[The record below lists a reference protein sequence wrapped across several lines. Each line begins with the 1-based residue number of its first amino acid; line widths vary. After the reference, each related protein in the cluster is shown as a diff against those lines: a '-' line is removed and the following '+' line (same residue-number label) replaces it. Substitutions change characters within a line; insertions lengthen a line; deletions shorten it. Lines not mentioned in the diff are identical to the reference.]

1 MCDRADSVQQAAYAK
16 SFATSLSTQLDPG
29 KMTLTNCNSRR
40 FISPLLF
47 LFISLSLI
55 NSFYVDKHLSADGV
69 HDFCSILDSKD
80 FTYIFW
86 SRQFA
91 DYLTQ
96 WPLVLAVKLG
106 ITDIPILLKW
116 FAFGIY
122 LPYLISFLICI
133 YALRDENKALL
144 LFFLA
149 SMVAIN
155 LSSDYILAGEHHVM
169 VNMSWPIIFILL
181 RRNILTLMDGFLLW
195 ILLIIFSRLYECA
208 LIPALIYSVICFVRL
223 YYYKSKEQKVII
235 VGALSLC
242 FIVSAISLYFIINPR
257 DAANRESFI
266 HGVIVPFEN
275 PEALAAACFIVV
287 YTIGLILKKRLI
299 IISAVSTLIIYALFK
314 LFVDHGV
321 SASVSFASRTLSITL
336 LPILLVGAILV
347 WYFKSELDRTGILT
361 FVAFIMVMV
370 VGNLYN
376 TNNWKDFRHEVKQL
390 VKTHEGYIPIEE
402 TKLKDNPYR
411 WSWNNTELG
420 LVWSAPRVKAIILNQ
435 QHVHWEPFNPRRK
448 LILKNYLQY
457 DDFFISKKGSPI
469 NGIQLTR

>member
-1 MCDRADSVQQAAYAK
+1 
-16 SFATSLSTQLDPG
+16 
-29 KMTLTNCNSRR
+29 MTLANCNSKR
-40 FISPLLF
+40 FIFPLLF

-69 HDFCSILDSKD
+69 LYFCVILDNKD
-80 FTYIFW
+80 FADWAW

-91 DYLTQ
+91 NYLTE
-96 WPLVLAVKLG
+96 WPLVLAVRSG

-133 YALRDENKALL
+133 YALRDENKTLL

-155 LSSDYILAGEHHVM
+155 LSTDYILAGEHHVM

-181 RRNILTLMDGFLLW
+181 RRNALTLIDGFLLW
-195 ILLIIFSRLYECA
+195 ILLIIFSRLYESA
-208 LIPALIYSVICFVRL
+208 LIPALIYSVICVARL
-223 YYYKSKEQKVII
+223 YYYRSTKQRVII
-235 VGALSLC
+235 IGALVLC
-242 FIVSAISLYFIINPR
+242 FTVSAISFYFIINPR
-257 DAANRESFI
+257 DAANRVYFI
-266 HGVIVPFEN
+266 YGLIAPFKN
-275 PEALAAACFIVV
+275 PEAMAAACFIVV
-287 YTIGLILKKRLI
+287 YTIGLILKSHRI
-299 IISAVSTLIIYALFK
+299 IISAVSPLIIYALFR

-336 LPILLVGAILV
+336 LPVLLVGAILV

-370 VGNLYN
+370 AGNLYN

-402 TKLKDNPYR
+402 TRLKDNPYR
-411 WSWNNTELG
+411 WGWNNTELG

-435 QHVHWEPFNPRRK
+435 QNVRWEPFNPREK
-448 LILKNYLQY
+448 LILKNFLQY
-457 DDFFISKKGSPI
+457 DDFFISKTELP
-469 NGIQLTR
+469 